1 MIAGIARI
9 YDMLND
15 PRKAFQMYK
24 QVLYFDNNSIESIAS
39 AASIESIKSTIYAQG
54 KQRGYSTTTATPE
67 PSPLGLGILK
77 RKYNRR
83 WWMLF
88 VSCLL
93 NVANSCVW
101 IAVPTVQNLLAQQYN
116 VEQHAIVQLTN
127 IAYLLY
133 LPGSIIGFYILEKG
147 GVSNIYIL
155 PF

>member
-1 MIAGIARI
+1 MNATTN
-9 YDMLND
+9 Y
-15 PRKAFQMYK
+15 
-24 QVLYFDNNSIESIAS
+24 NSIPPITESTP
-39 AASIESIKSTIYAQG
+39 IKSTIYAQG

-147 GVSNIYIL
+147 GVSNIYIYMYIVIL
-155 PF
+155 KKQIQKQKENK

>member
-1 MIAGIARI
+1 MNATTN
-9 YDMLND
+9 Y
-15 PRKAFQMYK
+15 
-24 QVLYFDNNSIESIAS
+24 NSIPPITESTP
-39 AASIESIKSTIYAQG
+39 IKSTIYAQG

-83 WWMLF
+83 WWMLS

-147 GVSNIYIL
+147 GVSNIYIYMYIVI
-155 PF
+155 FKKQIQKQKENK